1 MDSLTALLHEEATL
15 SMPPYEL
22 WLQGPE
28 NIAGWMLGQGNG
40 CRGLAA
46 RAGRGQR
53 LTGVRPVPPRAS
65 PGRGYEPWS
74 LTVLE
79 TADGQ
84 VTGINSFL
92 DTDRL
97 FPLFGLPPRIED
109 ASTNVS
115 SATSDA

>member
-1 MDSLTALLHEEATL
+1 MDSLTALLHDEATL

-40 CRGLAA
+40 CRGSRLVPVEANGSPA
-46 RAGRGQR
+46 FGQYR
-53 LTGVRPVPPRAS
+53 RSQSGS
-65 PGRGYEPWS
+65 GHEPWS

-97 FPLFGLPPRIED
+97 FPLFELPPRIED

-115 SATSDA
+115 SATNDA